1 MIDGSGIYT
10 PQRAQNIMTEA
21 DIQTVFDYYTTYEDV
36 IERVKI
42 VTNAD
47 IKEKDYS
54 LAINNYIEKKEQET
68 VPPEEICRQ
77 YFEAYDEVIGAEA
90 RMRELLLKGGYI
102 SE

>member
-21 DIQTVFDYYTTYEDV
+21 NIQTVFDYYTAYEDV
-36 IERVKI
+36 IEKVKI
-42 VTNAD
+42 VTIAD
-47 IKEKDYS
+47 IREKDYS

-68 VPPEEICRQ
+68 VPPEEIRRQ
-77 YFEAYDEVIGAEA
+77 YFEAYDEMIEAET
-90 RMRELLLKGGYI
+90 RMRELLLKGGYV

>member
-21 DIQTVFDYYTTYEDV
+21 DIQTVFDYYIAYEDV
-36 IERVKI
+36 IEKVKI
-42 VTNAD
+42 VTIVD
-47 IKEKDYS
+47 IREKDYS

-68 VPPEEICRQ
+68 VPPEEIRRQ
-77 YFEAYDEVIGAEA
+77 YFEAYDEMIEAET